1 MDYLQG
7 WPSYEIQRFLEEF
20 RAKSEP
26 VTEENKTIRFVSLF
40 LSDEAVEAT
49 EHGWEGQPEREGKGK
64 GKASPKGK
72 GKGRPG
78 LARGKGRPGRKIR
91 RRFLG
96 QRDRLAETTVG
107 RTVTLIHHATQLYL
121 AYLNPENILEL

>member
-1 MDYLQG
+1 MDIYFVTSQTDLGRIIEKMDYLQG

-64 GKASPKGK
+64 GKARPKDPPEVPGTEGQVSRDDCGQVSYFNSPCYK
-72 GKGRPG
+72 
-78 LARGKGRPGRKIR
+78 
-91 RRFLG
+91 
-96 QRDRLAETTVG
+96 
-107 RTVTLIHHATQLYL
+107 TLSSLS
-121 AYLNPENILEL
+121 